1 MPGDFAK
8 SFDFTSDEVNECFDG
23 ILEGGPRLIPVE
35 IFEQMRACCLANAAD
50 SDAQPAQAAQY
61 PPDWPNGPDREPAQ
75 AAQWPAELKAIGFE
89 DAASVIGYLDDIDSE
104 VARITGDEGE
114 DSSLEV
120 LKRMPSQ
127 AAQPWTEAEKAH
139 MKAAAELVAEREA
152 LAQPVGVPLPQEYAL
167 PGTWGSHGT
176 GTVTAIRVNDQ
187 MFIPTNEDGGVY
199 LDRTAAA
206 QFFGLQPVGVPDGY
220 KHIGWVHP
228 VYLDQHIDA
237 GALAIE
243 VSQPRLSDAQVPV
256 FVRAAAPQPAPSA
269 DAEDAARYR
278 WLRPR
283 LLTADFEYG
292 DDSETVLVFLIP
304 TTMAVSANLDK
315 SIDAARAAEGG
326 E

>member
-104 VARITGDEGE
+104 VARITGDEGD
-114 DSSLEV
+114 DSSLTV
-120 LKRMPSQ
+120 LRRIPAQ
-127 AAQPWTEAEKAH
+127 AAQPSVIAPSVQTLPLKSVPYE
-139 MKAAAELVAEREA
+139 VTTT
-152 LAQPVGVPLPQEYAL
+152 AQPSV
-167 PGTWGSHGT
+167 
-176 GTVTAIRVNDQ
+176 
-187 MFIPTNEDGGVY
+187 
-199 LDRTAAA
+199 
-206 QFFGLQPVGVPDGY
+206 
-220 KHIGWVHP
+220 
-228 VYLDQHIDA
+228 
-237 GALAIE
+237 
-243 VSQPRLSDAQVPV
+243 
-256 FVRAAAPQPAPSA
+256 

-315 SIDAARAAEGG
+315 SIDAARAAEGDG
-326 E
+326 NG